1 MSVSSISNA
10 SSSAAWQASSRA
22 GAAVGRLSAEE
33 QRIVD
38 KLASRDKEV
47 RAHEQAHLS
56 AAGGLA
62 TSGAN
67 YTYETGPDGRRYA
80 VGGEVGID
88 VSPGRTPEDT
98 LARAQQ
104 IQAAALAPADPSG
117 ADRQIAA
124 QAARMAAT
132 ARIELA
138 RQDSGSATGAA
149 RSASDGAATGSATPA
164 STSGA
169 SPADVYQRIGSM
181 YSPTG
186 GGVDTYA

>member
-1 MSVSSISNA
+1 MSISSVSHA
-10 SSSAAWQASSRA
+10 SSSSHWQASSRA
-22 GAAVGRLSAEE
+22 GVGRLSAEE

-98 LARAQQ
+98 LARAKQ
-104 IQAAALAPADPSG
+104 IQAAALAPAEPSG

-138 RQDSGSATGAA
+138 SQDSGGATGAA
-149 RSASDGAATGSATPA
+149 KSAGDGAATGSAT
-164 STSGA
+164 SGA
-169 SPADVYQRIGSM
+169 STGASPTDAYQRIGSM
-181 YSPTG
+181 HNPTG

>member
-1 MSVSSISNA
+1 MAISSLSAA
-10 SSSAAWQASSRA
+10 SSASAWPAVSRA
-22 GAAVGRLSAEE
+22 GSGGLSAEQ

-38 KLASRDKEV
+38 KLAQRDKEV

-62 TSGAN
+62 TSGAS
-67 YTYETGPDGRRYA
+67 YSYETGPDGRRYA
-80 VGGEVGID
+80 VGGEVSID

-104 IQAAALAPADPSG
+104 IQAAALAPAEPSG

-138 RQDSGSATGAA
+138 RQDSAGTS
-149 RSASDGAATGSATPA
+149 GAATTAGRDSARAPGA
-164 STSGA
+164 SDP
-169 SPADVYQRIGSM
+169 SPADAYQRIGSLFN
-181 YSPTG
+181 PTG

>member
-1 MSVSSISNA
+1 MAISSVSSA
-10 SSSAAWQASSRA
+10 SSASAWSAASRA
-22 GAAVGRLSAEE
+22 SGSGLSAEE

-38 KLASRDKEV
+38 KLAQRDKEV

-62 TSGAN
+62 TSGAS

-138 RQDSGSATGAA
+138 RQDSGSATVAA
-149 RSASDGAATGSATPA
+149 PAAADADSAESAA
-164 STSGA
+164 STSAAA
-169 SPADVYQRIGSM
+169 SSRADAYQRIGSM
-181 YSPTG
+181 QSPAG
-186 GGVDTYA
+186 GGIDTYA

>member
-1 MSVSSISNA
+1 MAISSLSAA
-10 SSSAAWQASSRA
+10 SSASTWPAVSRA
-22 GAAVGRLSAEE
+22 GGRELSAEQ

-38 KLASRDKEV
+38 KLAQRDKEV

-62 TSGAN
+62 TSGAS

-80 VGGEVGID
+80 VGGEVSID
-88 VSPGRTPEDT
+88 VSPGRNPEDT

-138 RQDSGSATGAA
+138 RQDSAGTS
-149 RSASDGAATGSATPA
+149 GAATATGGDSARGAGA
-164 STSGA
+164 SDP
-169 SPADVYQRIGSM
+169 SPADAYQRIGSP
-181 YSPTG
+181 YPPTG
-186 GGVDTYA
+186 SGIDIYA

>member
-1 MSVSSISNA
+1 MAISSLSAA
-10 SSSAAWQASSRA
+10 SSASSWPAVSRA
-22 GAAVGRLSAEE
+22 GGRGLSAEQ

-38 KLASRDKEV
+38 KLAQRDKEV

-62 TSGAN
+62 TSGAS

-80 VGGEVGID
+80 VGGEVSID
-88 VSPGRTPEDT
+88 VSPGRNPEDT

-104 IQAAALAPADPSG
+104 IQAAALAPAEPSG

-138 RQDSGSATGAA
+138 RQDSGGATVGGTVADSASEGGAA
-149 RSASDGAATGSATPA
+149 ASAS
-164 STSGA
+164 
-169 SPADVYQRIGSM
+169 SPADVYQRIGSS

-186 GGVDTYA
+186 SGIDTYA

>member
-1 MSVSSISNA
+1 MAISSLSAA
-10 SSSAAWQASSRA
+10 SSASAWPAVSR
-22 GAAVGRLSAEE
+22 VGGGGLSAEE

-38 KLASRDKEV
+38 KLAQRDKEV

-62 TSGAN
+62 TSGAS

-80 VGGEVGID
+80 VGGEVSID

-138 RQDSGSATGAA
+138 RQDSDGVS
-149 RSASDGAATGSATPA
+149 GAATAAGRDAARAPGA
-164 STSGA
+164 SDP
-169 SPADVYQRIGSM
+169 SPADAYKRIGSLFHP
-181 YSPTG
+181 SG

>member
-1 MSVSSISNA
+1 MAISSVSSA
-10 SSSAAWQASSRA
+10 SSASAWSAASRA
-22 GAAVGRLSAEE
+22 SGSGLSAEE

-38 KLASRDKEV
+38 KLAQRDKEV

-62 TSGAN
+62 TSGAS

-138 RQDSGSATGAA
+138 SQDSSGATGAA
-149 RSASDGAATGSATPA
+149 PAAADADSAESAA
-164 STSGA
+164 STSAAA
-169 SPADVYQRIGSM
+169 SSRADAYQRIGSM
-181 YSPTG
+181 QSPAG
-186 GGVDTYA
+186 GGIDTYA

>member
-10 SSSAAWQASSRA
+10 SSSTAWQASSRA

-80 VGGEVGID
+80 VGGEVGIN

-138 RQDSGSATGAA
+138 SQGSGGATGVA
-149 RSASDGAATGSATPA
+149 AATGEGGGAASASPASAT
-164 STSGA
+164 GA
-169 SPADVYQRIGSM
+169 SPADAYQRIGNM
-181 YSPTG
+181 KNPTG

>member
-10 SSSAAWQASSRA
+10 SSSAAWQASGRA
-22 GAAVGRLSAEE
+22 GVGRLSPEE
-33 QRIVD
+33 QRVVD
-38 KLASRDKEV
+38 KLSQRDKEV

-62 TSGAN
+62 TSGAS
-67 YTYETGPDGRRYA
+67 YTYQTGPDGRRYA
-80 VGGEVGID
+80 VGGEVGIN

-132 ARIELA
+132 ARIEMA
-138 RQDSGSATGAA
+138 RQGSSGATGVATSAA
-149 RSASDGAATGSATPA
+149 EGSGAE
-164 STSGA
+164 SGA
-169 SPADVYQRIGSM
+169 STAAAASSRAEAYQRIGGM
-181 YSPTG
+181 QSPAG
-186 GGVDTYA
+186 GGIDTYA